1 MTVLSRFAA
10 FLAIAVLSGCAT
22 APRPVAEGPSAPAS
36 KASAP
41 LTILISIDGFRADYL
56 DRGDTPAM
64 KALADDGV
72 RAAMRPSF
80 PSLTFPNH
88 YSLVTGK
95 RPDHNGI
102 VGNTMEDPQIPG
114 VTFTLSNRD
123 AVTDSRWWE
132 MAKPIWV
139 SAEQQGVRTGT
150 MFWPGSEAQIDGVR
164 PTKWAV
170 FDQKKPSNDRV
181 DTLLSWID
189 ESKNAPLGLAT
200 LYFDIVDSAGHHYG
214 PDSTEVRKAAAD
226 VDAAI
231 ARLVEGLKAR
241 DLYERTNI
249 VIVAD
254 HGMAPLPGKQ
264 RVVLDEA
271 VDLSKLRYVGLGA
284 IAGIYPNKGE
294 EAAVA
299 AALTKPQ
306 PHMTCWEKAKIPAR
320 LHYGSNR
327 RIAPIVCSAQTGW
340 YITTLASQKKRGEE
354 GGEMRDGGAHGFD
367 NADPL
372 MQAVFVARGPA
383 FKSGKTLPVFDNV
396 DVYPLLAKVTG
407 VRPEKVDG
415 QLAPVAGA
423 LR

>member
-1 MTVLSRFAA
+1 MTLFPRLVALAA
-10 FLAIAVLSGCAT
+10 LLVVSACAT
-22 APRPVAEGPSAPAS
+22 APEPLAQAAPARG
-36 KASAP
+36 
-41 LTILISIDGFRADYL
+41 LTILVSIDGFRADYL
-56 DRGDTPAM
+56 DRGDTPKM

-88 YSLVTGK
+88 YTLVTGK
-95 RPDHNGI
+95 RPDHNG
-102 VGNTMEDPQIPG
+102 VVSNTMEDPEIPG

-139 SAEQQGVRTGT
+139 SAEQQGVRTAT
-150 MFWPGSEAQIDGVR
+150 MFWPGSEAEIDGVR
-164 PTKWAV
+164 PTQWAV
-170 FDQKKPSNDRV
+170 FDQKKASNDRV

-189 ESKNAPLGLAT
+189 DSKAQPLGLAT
-200 LYFDIVDSAGHHYG
+200 LYFDIVDTAGHHYG
-214 PDSTEVRKAAAD
+214 PESTEVRAAAAQ

-241 DLYERTNI
+241 GLYESTNL

-254 HGMAPLPGKQ
+254 HGMAPLPASQ
-264 RVVLDEA
+264 RVVLDDA

-284 IAGIYPNKGE
+284 IAGVYPKPGE
-294 EAAVA
+294 EAAVT
-299 AALTKPQ
+299 AALTKPHA
-306 PHMTCWEKAKIPAR
+306 HMTCWEKSKIPAP

-327 RIAPIVCSAQTGW
+327 RVAPIVCSAQTGW
-340 YITTLASQKKRGEE
+340 YITTAERQKARASIE
-354 GGEMRDGGAHGFD
+354 RDGGAHGFD

-372 MQAVFVARGPA
+372 MQAVFVAHGPA
-383 FKSGKTLPVFDNV
+383 FRSGATLPVFDNV
-396 DVYPLLAKVTG
+396 DVYPLLAKVIG
-407 VRPEKVDG
+407 VRPEAVDG
-415 QLAPVAGA
+415 KLAPVAAA